1 MDAKKLL
8 DEILGAGRDLG
19 NQGRDFAE
27 EKFDLP
33 LAGSERDQALAN
45 MGKGAAVAGAL
56 ALLLG
61 TKTGRNL
68 GGAAVKLGGIAALG
82 GVAFKAY
89 QHWQTSNAAEEIA
102 GAVVSVDQDTP
113 LNADQRSLRLLRAV
127 IGAARADGH
136 IDSAERSR
144 INEQVSALALDASA
158 ASFIQQELEK
168 PLNPADMAQG
178 VESAEEAAE
187 IYLASLTVLD
197 LDNPME
203 EAYLQQLAQALGLND
218 TQVASIQRQLDQS

>member
-8 DEILGAGRDLG
+8 DEILGAGLG
-19 NQGRDFAE
+19 IANQGRDFAE
-27 EKFDLP
+27 DKIDLP
-33 LAGSERDQALAN
+33 RAGTERDEALAN
-45 MGKGAAVAGAL
+45 MGKGAAVAGVL

-68 GGAAVKLGGIAALG
+68 GGKALELGSIAALG

-89 QHWQTSNAAEEIA
+89 QQWQAANAAPEVV
-102 GAVVSVDQDTP
+102 AVVVPVDQDTAS
-113 LNADQRSLRLLRAV
+113 NTDQRSLRLLRAV

-144 INEQVSALALDASA
+144 IEQQVSTLGLDGSA

-178 VESAEEAAE
+178 VENAEEAAE
-187 IYLASLTVLD
+187 IYLASLAVLD

-203 EAYLQQLAQALGLND
+203 QAYLQQMAKALNLED
-218 TQVASIQRQLDQS
+218 SLVASIHQQLQQS